1 MKKPCKGDPVP
12 NPEIAPQTNSGIQG
26 GLHDTCARK
35 NKKYTCKGIIG
46 CKRHNGVDIKNPQ
59 GAPIFAIYDGI
70 ATKHT
75 QRDRETNEITGAGY
89 YIAIKSQIN
98 SKTVRL
104 VFFHLQENNR
114 VTGDVKAGD
123 IIGYQGDSGN
133 LKSGIEDDYAE
144 SHVHVKAQEN
154 GADVDPLNHFKTKI
168 DPSTG
173 KVTNPCN

>member
-12 NPEIAPQTNSGIQG
+12 NPEIAPQKNSGIQG
-26 GLHDTCARK
+26 GLHDTCARW
-35 NKKYTCKGIIG
+35 NKKTICRDTRGR
-46 CKRHNGVDIKNPQ
+46 KRHNGVDIKNPQ

-70 ATKHT
+70 ARLAT
-75 QRDRETNEITGAGY
+75 QYKNG
-89 YIAIKSQIN
+89 IAK
-98 SKTVRL
+98 R
-104 VFFHLQENNR
+104 
-114 VTGDVKAGD
+114 
-123 IIGYQGDSGN
+123 
-133 LKSGIEDDYAE
+133 YAE